1 MELLIIVLLI
11 VLNGV
16 FAMSEM
22 ALVSSRT
29 FKLESKAKKGNMGAK
44 KALELSEHPTRFL
57 STVQIGITLIG
68 ILLGIYSGDKL
79 TGQVQTLL
87 NQVDFL
93 APYSLTLS
101 TILILIAITY
111 LSIVLGELFPK
122 RIGMHFPEK
131 IISVL
136 ATPMDMLSKI
146 TRPFVWLLTVSN
158 NLLAKLVGVDQT
170 TEENVS
176 EEELK
181 ALVKESAESGEID
194 DIERHIV
201 ERVFELGDRKV
212 VSLIT
217 HRTSLIFFDLEDT
230 WETIFE
236 KIKQEQHAAYPVVSD
251 SNPDEIL
258 GLVHVKELITH
269 IGQELDLQAML
280 RQPLYFSESTSSYKV
295 LEAFKTNRNYHAIII
310 DEFGT
315 AKGLVTLNDIVD
327 ELIGETQE
335 IEGGDSSI
343 EEISPGEWHISGQ
356 YPLADFAKTF
366 ELEFDPQIY
375 KNYTTVAGLFYNYFD
390 GVPEEY
396 DSVDIEGYRFEVLEK
411 DHQRLVMFKVIEL

>member
-11 VLNGV
+11 LLNGV

-29 FKLESKAKKGNMGAK
+29 FKLESQAKRGNIGAK
-44 KALELSEHPTRFL
+44 KALELSQHPTRFL

-79 TGQVQTLL
+79 TGQVQALL

-93 APYSLTLS
+93 APYSQPLS
-101 TILILIAITY
+101 TVLILIAITY

-136 ATPMDMLSKI
+136 ATPMDILSKV
-146 TRPFVWLLTVSN
+146 TRPFVWLLTTSN
-158 NLLAKLVGVDQT
+158 NALAKLVGIDQT

-194 DIERHIV
+194 EIERHIV

-217 HRTSLIFFDLEDT
+217 HRTSLVFFEVEDT

-236 KIKQEQHAAYPVVSD
+236 KIKDQQHAAYPVVSD
-251 SNPDEIL
+251 TNPDEIL

-269 IGQELDLQAML
+269 IGEDLDLQALL
-280 RQPLYFSESTSSYKV
+280 RQPLYFSENTSSYKV
-295 LEAFKTNRNYHAIII
+295 LEAFKTHRNYHAIII

-335 IEGGDSSI
+335 TEDGDSSI
-343 EEISPGEWHISGQ
+343 EETSPGVWQISGQ
-356 YPLADFAKTF
+356 YPLADFSKAF
-366 ELEFDPQIY
+366 DLDFDPEIY
-375 KNYTTVAGLFYNYFD
+375 KNYTTVAGLFYHYFD
-390 GVPEEY
+390 GVPEEK
-396 DSVDIEGYRFEVLEK
+396 DSVEIEGYRFEVLEK
-411 DHQRLVMFKVIEL
+411 DHQRLVQFVVSES